1 MNAFVDFIVRL
12 LGDALQMPVLLGEVA
27 LREPLATII
36 VAVGTVFIAAAVGV
50 FGEVA
55 LREPLATIIVAVGTV
70 FIAAAVGVFGYALA
84 GALGIPL
91 PNLGSGPNKRIE

>member
-12 LGDALQMPVLLGEVA
+12 LGDALQMPVLL
-27 LREPLATII
+27 
-36 VAVGTVFIAAAVGV
+36 
-50 FGEVA
+50 GEVA

>member
-27 LREPLATII
+27 LRDPLSTII
-36 VAVGTVFIAAAVGV
+36 VAVGTVFITAAV
-50 FGEVA
+50 A
-55 LREPLATIIVAVGTV
+55 
-70 FIAAAVGVFGYALA
+70 VFGYALA

-91 PNLGSGPNKRIE
+91 PNLGSGPGKQIE

>member
-50 FGEVA
+50 FGYV
-55 LREPLATIIVAVGTV
+55 
-70 FIAAAVGVFGYALA
+70 LA